1 MSIYQSKS
9 VTIFFSLCTSNCSKS
24 ISDVFC
30 CAYNTHCQIQSTKE
44 ILKKIIKCPSKHI
57 FAELLD
63 DENLKTIFKQ
73 LEDFK
78 TEVRNGKHGKTA
90 KFWLS
95 YMDHVW
101 TILNLIES
109 VKTNRYDDYLRTLN
123 KMVYLFHLI
132 CKIMRLKN
140 S

>member
-1 MSIYQSKS
+1 MYQSTS
-9 VTIFFSLCTSNCSKS
+9 VTRFFSLCTSNCSKS
-24 ISDVFC
+24 ISDVFYY
-30 CAYNTHCQIQSTKE
+30 AYNTHCQIQSTKE
-44 ILKKIIKCPSKHI
+44 ILKTIIKCPSKHVLAK
-57 FAELLD
+57 FLD
-63 DENLKTIFKQ
+63 DENLKAIFIQ
-73 LEDFK
+73 LENFK

-123 KMVYLFHLI
+123 KEVYRFFI
-132 CKIMRLKN
+132 
-140 S
+140 